1 MLRTQSSVIKAL
13 LRHGMKSL
21 MRTCVVPAWIDDDIP
36 QSDWAPASLRQR
48 RSAWHRH
55 PAHLSTHLARLRLGN
70 WETGKTGTG
79 MGATTNLEDWSRL
92 QQTLGVYIYIYI
104 YILFIYLDIKDQKRH
119 IWYTQYDINILN
131 KRWVSDYITITHG
144 WFSHRF
150 AAGVFWIIP
159 NRPVFSWDFPS
170 TKWHWIPS
178 SSHRFRS
185 R

>member
-92 QQTLGVYIYIYI
+92 QQTLGVYIYI
-104 YILFIYLDIKDQKRH
+104 IYLFRYKGSKKAHMIYTV
-119 IWYTQYDINILN
+119 WYQYTEQ
-131 KRWVSDYITITHG
+131 RWVSDYITITHG